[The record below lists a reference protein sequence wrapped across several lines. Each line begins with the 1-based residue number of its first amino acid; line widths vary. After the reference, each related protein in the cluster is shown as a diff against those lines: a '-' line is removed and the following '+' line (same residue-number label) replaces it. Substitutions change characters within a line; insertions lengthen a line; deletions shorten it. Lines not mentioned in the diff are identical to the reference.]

1 MSAKSKSVFLR
12 LSENDYAKLEQ
23 KAEALNLS
31 IPEYLRQL
39 IRKQKIV
46 RPYISHQD
54 AREIII
60 ELKTLANLQ
69 NPEII
74 SRLDKI
80 YQDITD
86 RKAGG

>member
-1 MSAKSKSVFLR
+1 MSVKNKRVNLR

-23 KAEALNLS
+23 KAEALNIS
-31 IPEYLRQL
+31 VPEYLRQL

-46 RPYISHQD
+46 SPYISHQD
-54 AREIII
+54 AQQIIV

-86 RKAGG
+86 RKVGG